1 MAKTIKMQKI
11 AKAIKVAYG
20 VSDNEEVA
28 TIAAMF
34 INLKAA

>member
-1 MAKTIKMQKI
+1 MKTISIKKVS
-11 AKAIKVAYG
+11 KAIKVAYG